1 MFLRE
6 IHAEYVRAMES
17 AGELFPL
24 LENLSELCV
33 EKIEN
38 GGKIIW
44 CGNGGSATDS
54 SHLAAELVGR
64 FRIERQAIASIS
76 LTSNQAII
84 TALANDY
91 SFEIIFER
99 QIAALGNKN
108 DILIAL
114 STSGGSQNIL
124 RALNRAK
131 EMQITTA
138 LFTSNQFK
146 SEGPDY
152 LFMSNSQ
159 QVEVIQAVHMMLG
172 HTLCH
177 LIEEKLY
184 GNRQS

>member
-1 MFLRE
+1 MLLRD

-24 LENLSELCV
+24 LENLSDLCV
-33 EKIEN
+33 KKIEN

-76 LTSNQAII
+76 LTSNQATI

-99 QIAALGNKN
+99 QIAALGNQN
-108 DILIAL
+108 DVLIAL
-114 STSGGSQNIL
+114 STSGRSQNIL
-124 RALNRAK
+124 RALKKAK

-138 LFTSNQFK
+138 LFTSVDFK
-146 SEGPDY
+146 TEEPNY
-152 LFMSNSQ
+152 LFRSNSQ

-172 HTLCH
+172 HTLCL

-184 GNRQS
+184 GNR